1 MIEEVKK
8 DILSILAEALEAFAR
23 EDYVGFKEISNHTIH
38 DASIYQDEDSLSIAV
53 IIFSLYKI
61 AGRSQG
67 REKEACGKIIGA
79 LSDAYELLKKGAEE
93 DYRKALKRA
102 FESISRT
109 DKKFGLYVE
118 EVINQAQI
126 KKGSKLYEHGISA
139 SRAASLL
146 GISQWELM
154 GYVGKT
160 IMPGAETETFD
171 VRDRVN
177 FAKKLFGV

>member
-8 DILSILAEALEAFAR
+8 DILCILKEALEAFAR
-23 EDYVGFKEISNHTIH
+23 GDYTELKEISNHTIH

-61 AGRSQG
+61 AGRSEG
-67 REKEACGKIIGA
+67 DGKEACKKIIDV
-79 LSDAYELLKKGAEE
+79 LSDAYELLKKGMEE
-93 DYRKALKRA
+93 DYRKALKKA
-102 FESISRT
+102 FESISKT
-109 DKKFGLYVE
+109 DRKFGMYVE

-154 GYVGKT
+154 GYVGK
-160 IMPGAETETFD
+160 IVMPGAETETFD